1 MVETAST
8 SRTVTPSG
16 PSYATRRRIEGWL
29 LVLPALLLILG
40 LSIVPLIQSLAL
52 SFQRWDLQSQEH
64 PFVGLQNYRD
74 VLLDAR
80 VWGAFQNTGII
91 VVCAVA
97 VEFLLGLGLALLF
110 VGEFTGKRFAMP
122 ILMLPVMVV
131 PIVVGL
137 TWRMLWDN
145 QYGAINHTLSW
156 IVGHEV
162 NIIWLAHRETAIFA
176 MLVTDV

>member
-64 PFVGLQNYRD
+64 PFIGLQNYRNALVD
-74 VLLDAR
+74 PR

-91 VVCAVA
+91 VVCAIA
-97 VEFLLGLGLALLF
+97 IEFLLGLGLALLF
-110 VGEFTGKRFAMP
+110 
-122 ILMLPVMVV
+122 
-131 PIVVGL
+131 
-137 TWRMLWDN
+137 
-145 QYGAINHTLSW
+145 
-156 IVGHEV
+156 
-162 NIIWLAHRETAIFA
+162 
-176 MLVTDV
+176 